1 MCSLKNF
8 TGLYILSFVYLIY
21 KSPLNKILLPGKMYL
36 AMLIANI
43 QKVIFLC
50 IIKNDKEKK
59 FKATIYNT

>member
-1 MCSLKNF
+1 MCSLKKF
-8 TGLYILSFVYLIY
+8 HWTVHLSFVYLIY

-59 FKATIYNT
+59 I